1 MLICLWVAA
10 VIYRSQ
16 MSVSSGS
23 QRSEENHNRWPLEMF
38 WLIFNRLRGGKHL
51 WHLFNMTPA
60 YVASFGALHLCCTWL
75 LRFHF
80 LYFIQDIFSILFEI
94 TVYSAIV
101 ILPLS
106 LLLRVKALKISLKM
120 CCRASE
126 PWQDRLQLQ
135 CCGFLWNP
143 DADRRGCVAFFPA
156 LVWCDAWMQMEFDS
170 CHLLNRNQ
178 RLRPL
183 FFFSLCEILKY
194 NAGRNEPGWETK
206 LIPVAVV
213 WLHSGLYSCLLTF
226 VASVWVRVLVPSSR
240 CIPMWG
246 QRFQLTA
253 VHFALCLLKV
263 KGVSVR
269 PLDKL

>member
-1 MLICLWVAA
+1 
-10 VIYRSQ
+10 
-16 MSVSSGS
+16 
-23 QRSEENHNRWPLEMF
+23 
-38 WLIFNRLRGGKHL
+38 
-51 WHLFNMTPA
+51 MT
-60 YVASFGALHLCCTWL
+60 SFGDLHLCCTWL

-106 LLLRVKALKISLKM
+106 LLLRVKALKISLKT
-120 CCRASE
+120 CCWASE

-143 DADRRGCVAFFPA
+143 DADRRGRVAFFPA
-156 LVWCDAWMQMEFDS
+156 LVWCDTWMQIEFWQ
-170 CHLLNRNQ
+170 L
-178 RLRPL
+178 PL
-183 FFFSLCEILKY
+183 VKQKPAFASVVFFFSLCEILKY
-194 NAGRNEPGWETK
+194 NAGRNEPGREGK
-206 LIPVAVV
+206 VIPVAVV

-226 VASVWVRVLVPSSR
+226 VARVWVRVLVLASR
-240 CIPMWG
+240 CIPMWE

-263 KGVSVR
+263 KGVSVW
-269 PLDKL
+269 PLDNL